1 VTPFQVCFTPTQ
13 PQKLKDPKYPENFL
27 TFIREVSNA
36 STSYL
41 QIIPRLS
48 FEIKGFNI
56 SLDEG
61 MLATLLA
68 TYFDLTEKMNWEFS
82 YGYNHKYL
90 YMFPG
95 EENYLNENGLAL
107 ECLYTYPSKFFWELQ
122 EPTVSTYLMKINN

>member
-1 VTPFQVCFTPTQ
+1 
-13 PQKLKDPKYPENFL
+13 
-27 TFIREVSNA
+27 
-36 STSYL
+36 
-41 QIIPRLS
+41 
-48 FEIKGFNI
+48 
-56 SLDEG
+56 

-95 EENYLNENGLAL
+95 EENYLNENGLAM